1 MIKTIP
7 QAIDDIAVSLGADP
21 SAEIPTVAQAL
32 ENVYTALGGDR
43 TDLDTLVVS
52 EVIDLV
58 APLIQGGGG
67 GGDFTTATVKFI
79 CTKGVYTVAGS
90 FVFGMDT
97 IVSSKITVEE
107 LSPPVEVVIPLYKGT
122 AIYTLG
128 AFGDVQSN
136 SVVTGGITLFDEG
149 IRITG
154 DGTFSADGVEQG

>member
-1 MIKTIP
+1 MIKTIS
-7 QAIDDIAVSLGADP
+7 QAIDDMAVSLGASP

-43 TDLDTLVVS
+43 T
-52 EVIDLV
+52 DLV

-97 IVSSKITVEE
+97 IVSSKITVEK
-107 LSPPVEVVIPLYKGT
+107 LSPPVEVVIPLYKGS
-122 AIYTLG
+122 AIYSLG
-128 AFGDVQSN
+128 AFGDVQNN